1 MTSHRK
7 CIFAVIDGLG
17 DLPVESLGGRT
28 PLEAAKTPVL
38 NHLAGTG
45 TFGLVDPVSP
55 GLTPNTHSGTG
66 LLFGALPEQVT
77 QLHRGP
83 VEALGAGM
91 NLANGDIA
99 MRANFATVE
108 RHGSS
113 FQVIDRRAGRISEST
128 EELANT
134 LQQMDL
140 GDGVRAGLQPTD
152 QHRAALILS
161 GPGLDARVSDTDPGD
176 GNIPCAVRKSEALS
190 PAAALTADKLNRFVE
205 MAHERLQHL
214 EINRR
219 REARGQLPA
228 NGIITRGAGVMRDFD
243 NVLGER
249 GISAAVV
256 AGCNTI
262 RGLARSS
269 GFDVISEP
277 AFTADLDTDI
287 DAKMRAALSA
297 LREYE
302 LVYVHFKAPDICAH
316 DLDPDAKRDALE
328 RFDRA
333 LAAVA
338 EAGVMIAV
346 GSDHTTDSNTGAHTA
361 DPVPVLLHD
370 PHTPLPRDDGEV
382 NFSERACASG
392 KLPRRTG
399 HEFLTD
405 LLGRMS
411 VSGSA

>member
-28 PLEAAKTPVL
+28 PLEAARTPVL
-38 NHLAGTG
+38 NQLGSTG

-55 GLTPNTHSGTG
+55 GQIPNTHSGTG
-66 LLFGALPEQVT
+66 LLFGALPAQVAR
-77 QLHRGP
+77 LHRGP
-83 VEALGAGM
+83 VEALGAGS

-108 RHGSS
+108 MSEGRLL
-113 FQVIDRRAGRISEST
+113 VTDRRAGRISEST
-128 EELANT
+128 DELAKN
-134 LQQMDL
+134 LQQVEL
-140 GDGVRAGLQPTD
+140 GDGIRAELQPTD

-176 GNIPCAVRKSEALS
+176 GNIPCAVRKSNALS
-190 PAAALTADKLNRFVE
+190 PAAVFTADKLNLFVE
-205 MAHERLQHL
+205 LAHERLQHL
-214 EINRR
+214 EINHR
-219 REARGQLPA
+219 REAQGQLPA
-228 NGIITRGAGVMRDFD
+228 NGIITRGAGVMCDFD

-249 GISAAVV
+249 GIRAAVV

-262 RGLARSS
+262 RGLARIS
-269 GFDVISEP
+269 GFGVISDP

-287 DAKMRAALSA
+287 DAKIAAALSV
-297 LREYE
+297 LSEYD

-316 DLDPDAKRDALE
+316 DLNPDAKRDALE

-333 LAAVA
+333 LAAAVEVDA
-338 EAGVMIAV
+338 IIAV
-346 GSDHTTDSNTGAHTA
+346 GSDHSTDSNTGAHTA

-370 PHTPLPRDDGEV
+370 PRNHSEGDDGAM

-392 KLPRRTG
+392 NMPRQTG
-399 HEFLTD
+399 HQFLRR
-405 LLGRMS
+405 LLDMMS
-411 VSGSA
+411 